1 MHDFPCQRLCELIN
15 RHGTVLCEDA
25 ERCES
30 LLHNVCGEEYQ
41 REVFVLIIA
50 IKEGVT
56 QELLA
61 QPSGLPNDAVLNRLA
76 QQLHDNLCL
85 EKKSA
90 QWAVQSWG
98 TALGISIKKPIMVN
112 EKSSQSLVSQTRQSA
127 KVTPPKPLSHLNLLD
142 YLRLFW
148 WVLVMP
154 QRLHAYRKTYGI
166 DDEKQ
171 IGNWLVSTLIWFPLL
186 IPSLALGLK
195 QLPYSDH
202 AWLPETYWLL
212 SILLIGAWVLTGG
225 LKINKDVPISV
236 AGLVSVCM
244 AVLVSVSVASIVV
257 SLFSFLVALGVTTL
271 VLVVIASIVM
281 IVGAVLMSVLVASD
295 AAIVIAGV
303 VAIGMAVG
311 IAGSVA
317 ILIADFMIG
326 FIAASLAGFVA
337 GLGVDVVAN
346 RMGNAIEQNL
356 NRGIPYFLGSLIFLL
371 LIIAYLFLIGL
382 FIVLRNTIF

>member
-1 MHDFPCQRLCELIN
+1 M
-15 RHGTVLCEDA
+15 
-25 ERCES
+25 
-30 LLHNVCGEEYQ
+30 
-41 REVFVLIIA
+41 
-50 IKEGVT
+50 T
-56 QELLA
+56 QELLI
-61 QPSGLPNDAVLNRLA
+61 QPPGLPSDAVLNRLA
-76 QQLHDNLCL
+76 QQLHDDLCL
-85 EKKSA
+85 EKEAA

-98 TALGISIKKPIMVN
+98 TALGINFKKMAMVN
-112 EKSSQSLVSQTRQSA
+112 EKSSQSLASHTKQSA
-127 KVTPPKPLSHLNLLD
+127 KVISSKPLSPMNLLD

-154 QRLHAYRKTYGI
+154 QRLHAYRKTYGQ

-225 LKINKDVPISV
+225 LKINKDVPIAV
-236 AGLVSVCM
+236 VGLVSVGM
-244 AVLVSVSVASIVV
+244 AVLVSVSVAGIVE
-257 SLFSFLVALGVTTL
+257 SLFSFLVSLGVASL

-281 IVGAVLMSVLVASD
+281 VGGAVLVSVLVASD

-317 ILIADFMIG
+317 ILIADFMTG
-326 FIAASLAGFVA
+326 FIAASLAGFAA
-337 GLGVDVVAN
+337 GLGVDIVTN
-346 RMGNAIEQNL
+346 RLGNAIEKNL
-356 NRGIPYFLGSLIFLL
+356 NKGIPYFLGSLIFLL

-382 FIVLRNTIF
+382 FIVLHYFL